1 MLPSL
6 SCSKACIYA
15 LGFCCRYSTL
25 IHVLKNSIAGSIN
38 FGSRSQTPDGLR
50 GMLRTILQLLRVLEE
65 MARTEDDPYVT

>member
-6 SCSKACIYA
+6 SCFQACMCA
-15 LGFCCRYSTL
+15 LGFGCRYSTV

-38 FGSRSQTPDGLR
+38 FGSRSQTPEGLR

-65 MARTEDDPYVT
+65 LARTEDDP